1 MPVWSP
7 PIVVVQHILAPLTAS
22 FAKRLDQ
29 CVELTVGVAKEGEVL
44 EPGCVLIAPGDKHLT
59 VANENGC
66 LRCHILESEKVQC
79 HRPSVDVLFE
89 SLAHSV
95 GDLAL
100 AALMTGMGEDG
111 ARGLGQIR
119 EAGGFTVAQ
128 DQATSVIWGMPG
140 TAVRL
145 GNAEVVLPL
154 SEIAESLLA
163 RLSQLGAGEQS

>member
-1 MPVWSP
+1 
-7 PIVVVQHILAPLTAS
+7 
-22 FAKRLDQ
+22 
-29 CVELTVGVAKEGEVL
+29 
-44 EPGCVLIAPGDKHLT
+44 
-59 VANENGC
+59 
-66 LRCHILESEKVQC
+66 
-79 HRPSVDVLFE
+79 
-89 SLAHSV
+89 
-95 GDLAL
+95 
-100 AALMTGMGEDG
+100 MGEDG